1 MKNKII
7 ELLLNEEYEFI
18 SGEELAKIL
27 GMSRA
32 GVWKHIK
39 SLKEEG
45 YNIESVN
52 KKGYRLVEKP
62 NDILTYQ
69 NIAHQLDTKYI
80 GNNIIHFNTI
90 DSTNDYAKKIA
101 NGEKDGAIVISEE
114 QTKGKGRLG
123 RNWDSKANEGIWM
136 SIILKPN
143 MIPYKAPF
151 ITLIAGAS
159 IVRALNNLNVKAT
172 IKWPNDIILNNKKIC
187 GILTELSSEIERIN
201 YIVLGI
207 GINVKTMEFS
217 QEICNIA
224 TSLYKEGY
232 IISRVDLVRNILEEF
247 EKLYDDYIENDSKVN
262 TMNICRE
269 YSAIIG
275 KEIYIINGE
284 DKEMVTC
291 LDINSNGNLLIKN
304 SKDEIREIMS
314 GEVSIRGVK
323 GYV

>member
-159 IVRALNNLNVKAT
+159 IVRVLNNLNVKAT

-262 TMNICRE
+262 TLNICRE